1 MKGGMTMSFDFIKEK
16 AAETAEDVR
25 EGLVAINRFVLKR
38 EVRAR
43 TVLTDKKNNT
53 KLYDTEKEQSRE
65 YSVLK
70 LFVGAVAGVIGVAL
84 VAASLKKSAARKSL
98 IKRRNKELK
107 RLRKLCKD
115 ANIDIKEKKE

>member
-1 MKGGMTMSFDFIKEK
+1 MSFDFIKEK
-16 AAETAEDVR
+16 AAETAEDVK
-25 EGLVAINRFVLKR
+25 EGLIAMNRFVLR
-38 EVRAR
+38 RDVRSR

-53 KLYDTEKEQSRE
+53 KLYDTEREQSRE

-98 IKRRNKELK
+98 IKRRNRELK
-107 RLRKLCKD
+107 RLRKLCKE
-115 ANIDIKEKKE
+115 AKIDIKEKKDSCPGGK